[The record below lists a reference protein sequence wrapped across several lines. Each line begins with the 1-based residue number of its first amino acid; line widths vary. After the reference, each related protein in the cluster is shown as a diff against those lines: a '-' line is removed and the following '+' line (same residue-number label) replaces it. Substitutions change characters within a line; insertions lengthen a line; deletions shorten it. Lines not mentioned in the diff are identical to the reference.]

1 MEKSTEAE
9 RVVTAFCDALSVNL
23 GSSLDFISEKCVYQ
37 NMPFPAVFGQEGVRS
52 TLSGFFEVTGN
63 VRIEII
69 TQCGMGNFVMNERL
83 DYFDPPKGKSFAL
96 PVAGAFKVVDSLI
109 VEWRDYFCMR
119 QFSEGTGI
127 EF

>member
-1 MEKSTEAE
+1 MEKATNAEQIVTMFCETLSKDLEA
-9 RVVTAFCDALSVNL
+9 
-23 GSSLDFISEKCVYQ
+23 SLEYISDKCVYQ
-37 NMPFPAVFGQEGVRS
+37 NMPFPAVLGRAGVRG
-52 TLSGFFEVTGN
+52 TLAGFFEVTGN

-69 TQCGMGNFVMNERL
+69 EQCGIGGLVMNERL
-83 DYFDPPKGKSFAL
+83 DYFNPPKGNSFAL
-96 PVAGAFKVVDSLI
+96 PVAGAFKVEGSLI